1 MKYLITQEQLDKI
14 IFKYLDSKRF
24 VQIKRGTNIYFVKS
38 EGDEY
43 AKIIYDKDDGWCGI
57 NCELIEEIS
66 RFFSLEPNDS
76 KGVIGRWVEDT
87 LQMRVTD
94 TRYWF

>member
-1 MKYLITQEQLDKI
+1 MKKYICKLVQKITFGKVCL
-14 IFKYLDSKRF
+14 
-24 VQIKRGTNIYFVKS
+24 
-38 EGDEY
+38 
-43 AKIIYDKDDGWCGI
+43 GWCGI

-87 LQMRVTD
+87 LQMRVNGDPWPTN
-94 TRYWF
+94 RSLQL